1 MKMEQIRILIVY
13 DSLSGNTE
21 KMASCVAEAAGEIE
35 GVTAVTKKAVHV
47 TLEDLCG
54 AHAIIMGSPTY
65 YGLMSSGLKDLLDK
79 SAQIHGKL
87 SGKVGAA
94 FTSAGGNAT
103 GAETCLLSILEAML
117 IHGMVIQGRADNKHY
132 GPACVDA
139 PDEEAKKYCRDLGR
153 RTAELTLTLS
163 KGKESV

>member
-1 MKMEQIRILIVY
+1 MKMEEIKLLIVY
-13 DSLSGNTE
+13 DSLTGNTQE
-21 KMASCVAEAAGEIE
+21 MASCIAGGAQEIE
-35 GVTAVTKKAVHV
+35 GVSVVIKKAGET

-54 AHAIIMGSPTY
+54 AQAIIMGSPTY

-79 SAQIHGKL
+79 STQIHGKL

-132 GPACVDA
+132 GPACVEA
-139 PDEEAKKYCRDLGR
+139 PDEEAKRYCRDLGR
-153 RTAELTLTLS
+153 RTAELALVLT
-163 KGKESV
+163 KGRKSL

>member
-1 MKMEQIRILIVY
+1 MDEIKILIVY
-13 DSLSGNTE
+13 DSFTGNTE
-21 KMASCVAEAAGEIE
+21 KMASCVAEGAGEIE
-35 GVTAVTKKAVHV
+35 GVMVVTKKAGHT

-54 AHAIIMGSPTY
+54 AQAIIMGSPTY

-79 SAQIHGKL
+79 STQIHGEL

-132 GPACVDA
+132 GPACVEA
-139 PDEEAKKYCRDLGR
+139 PDEEAKKHCRQLGR
-153 RTAELTLTLS
+153 RTAELTVALR
-163 KGKESV
+163 KGRESV